1 MVRLQTKTE
10 ISRTLDRTPQEIA
23 YDESVKRV
31 LSARYLL
38 AWIMKGC
45 VSEYRNCSVRDIA
58 ELYIEGKPQIS
69 GTPVHAEDADSRIHG
84 LDTTD
89 KSRREHTT
97 LYDILFYAVLPD
109 STEKIGLFINVEA
122 QNRYHP
128 GYPLIKRGI
137 YYCSRMLSAQFGRDF
152 ADGQYDKLK
161 KVYSI
166 WICANAPDSRDNTI
180 TRYSLAEEMLLGTV
194 AEEQKNYD
202 LLSVVM
208 VCFND
213 RQIEKKL
220 RHGLEGQDG
229 ADLVRLLSVLLSSTV
244 EIEEKKQILEEEYS
258 IPMTK
263 EIESEVSYM
272 CNLSQG
278 LIEKGAAQGADKRSL
293 EIAEELL
300 KMAMPAE
307 NICKVTGISMAQLL
321 KIAEETGLSLTE

>member
-1 MVRLQTKTE
+1 M
-10 ISRTLDRTPQEIA
+10 
-23 YDESVKRV
+23 
-31 LSARYLL
+31 
-38 AWIMKGC
+38 
-45 VSEYRNCSVRDIA
+45 
-58 ELYIEGKPQIS
+58 
-69 GTPVHAEDADSRIHG
+69 
-84 LDTTD
+84 DTTD
-89 KSRREHTT
+89 KSCQEHTT
-97 LYDILFYAVLPD
+97 LYDILFYAALPD

-122 QNRYHP
+122 QNRYYP
-128 GYPLIKRGI
+128 GYPLVKRGI

-180 TRYSLAEEMLLGTV
+180 TRYSLAEEQLLGT
-194 AEEQKNYD
+194 AEEEQKNYD

-213 RQIEKKL
+213 RQVEKRL
-220 RHGLEGQDG
+220 QNGMAGQDS

-244 EIEEKKQILEEEYS
+244 ETEEKKQILDEEYS
-258 IPMTK
+258 IPMTR

-278 LIEKGAAQGADKRSL
+278 LIEKGVAQGADKRSM
-293 EIAEELL
+293 EIAAELL

-307 NICKVTGISMAQLL
+307 SICKVTGISMDQLL

>member
-1 MVRLQTKTE
+1 
-10 ISRTLDRTPQEIA
+10 
-23 YDESVKRV
+23 
-31 LSARYLL
+31 
-38 AWIMKGC
+38 MKGC
-45 VSEYRNCSVRDIA
+45 VSEYQNCSIRDIA
-58 ELYIEGKPQIS
+58 ERYIEGEPQIS
-69 GTPVHAEDADSRIHG
+69 GTPVHAGDADSRIHG
-84 LDTTD
+84 LDTAD

-109 STEKIGLFINVEA
+109 SSEKIGLFINVEA
-122 QNRYHP
+122 QNRYNP

-180 TRYSLAEEMLLGTV
+180 TRYSLAEEMLLGTA

-213 RQIEKKL
+213 RQIEKRL
-220 RHGLEGQDG
+220 QGGMEGKDS
-229 ADLVRLLSVLLSSTV
+229 ADLVRLLSVLLSSAV
-244 EIEEKKQILEEEYS
+244 ETEEKKQILEEEYS
-258 IPMTK
+258 IPMTR
-263 EIESEVSYM
+263 EIESEVSHM

-278 LIEKGAAQGADKRSL
+278 LIEKGVAKGIAQGISQGIAQGADKRNM
-293 EIAEELL
+293 EIAAELL
-300 KMAMPAE
+300 KMAMPAAS
-307 NICKVTGISMAQLL
+307 ILKVTGISMDQLR